1 MISRVSSLLNKP
13 LLRRFTRDALLALD
27 PEQAHKATL
36 LALKSGM
43 ITSSSAKDPIEL
55 NTSIAGV
62 LLSNPVGMAAGFDKN
77 AEVFQAL
84 DGLGFGFCE
93 VGTITPNPQ
102 NGNAKPRLFRLM
114 PAKAVIN
121 RMGFNNQGHNAT
133 YERLKIKRPFGA
145 APVGINIGANKDSED
160 FVGDYVSGVRKFA
173 KIASYLT
180 INISSP
186 NTPGLRG
193 LQSPQMLERLLG
205 ETLDERARQT
215 GNTPVFLKI
224 APNLTLEAMDDIAA
238 TIAKTD
244 LNGLIVSNTTIT
256 REGVEGLRHASEEGG
271 LSGQPI
277 FETSTIKLAQM
288 RQRVGPD
295 MAIIGVGGV
304 HSAASALAK
313 FEAGANAIQLYTALV
328 FEGLELLSE
337 IKKGLVAA
345 IKENN
350 CTSIKQL
357 VGTKTNDWAQRNL
370 SS

>member
-1 MISRVSSLLNKP
+1 MISKVSSILNKP

-43 ITSSSAKDPIEL
+43 IASNSAKDPIEL
-55 NTSIAGV
+55 NTSIAGIS
-62 LLSNPVGMAAGFDKN
+62 LSNPIGMAAGFDKN
-77 AEVFQAL
+77 AEVFGAL
-84 DGLGFGFCE
+84 GGLGFGFCE
-93 VGTITPNPQ
+93 VGTITPKPQ
-102 NGNAKPRLFRLM
+102 SGNAKPRLFRLTA
-114 PAKAVIN
+114 AKGVIN
-121 RMGFNNQGHNAT
+121 RMGFNNHGHNAA
-133 YERLKIKRPFGA
+133 YERLKVKRPFEA

-160 FVGDYVSGVRKFA
+160 FIDDYVSGVKKFT

-193 LQSPQMLERLLG
+193 LQSPQLLERLLS
-205 ETLDERARQT
+205 ETLNERARQA

-224 APNLTLEAMDDIAA
+224 SPDLTPDAMDDI
-238 TIAKTD
+238 TGIIAKTD
-244 LNGLIVSNTTIT
+244 LNGLIISNTTIT
-256 REGVEGLRHASEEGG
+256 RTGVEGLRFADEAGG

-277 FETSTIKLAQM
+277 FETSTIRLAQM

-295 MAIIGVGGV
+295 LAIIGVGGV

-313 FEAGANAIQLYTALV
+313 FEAGANAIQLYSALV
-328 FEGLELLSE
+328 FEGLELLDE

-345 IKENN
+345 IREKN
-350 CTSIKQL
+350 CRSIEQL
-357 VGTKTNDWAQRNL
+357 VGNKTDDWARKT
-370 SS
+370 